1 MGFIISCF
9 PRVGAAVCRLRRR
22 KQWGVGFQRWF
33 RSKTGV
39 SARIPHYYVY
49 VNDIKARQRRRK
61 SGPAERVS
69 HCRAESII
77 DLKQSLPDLKLG

>member
-1 MGFIISCF
+1 LASSGGFDQ
-9 PRVGAAVCRLRRR
+9 RLAYRR
-22 KQWGVGFQRWF
+22 GF
-33 RSKTGV
+33 
-39 SARIPHYYVY
+39 PHYYVY

-69 HCRAESII
+69 HRRAESII